1 MFSRALLALLVL
13 PGMVAGVLPALL
25 YFLVSARPVYP
36 LAGGVL
42 FLIGLALL
50 LWCVRDFY
58 VAGKGTLAP
67 WDPPQHLVMI
77 GLYRYTRNPMYL
89 AVLCILL
96 GWTIASA
103 ELFLLF
109 YFFIFVLV
117 FNLRVIK
124 YEEPWLALTYKA
136 DWEEYCS
143 AVPRWLFRL
152 KR

>member
-1 MFSRALLALLVL
+1 M
-13 PGMVAGVLPALL
+13 
-25 YFLVSARPVYP
+25 
-36 LAGGVL
+36 
-42 FLIGLALL
+42 
-50 LWCVRDFY
+50 RDFY

-96 GWTIASA
+96 GWTIIIA

-117 FNLRVIK
+117 FNLRVVK
-124 YEEPWLALTYKA
+124 YEEPWLALTYEA
-136 DWEEYCS
+136 NWEEYCS